1 MAPIIQENVVVVYR
15 QADSESESA
24 ALRYMSMHNLSAD
37 QLIEIPCSSVEV
49 LDSYIDF
56 KSQVEDPIL
65 DALTGS
71 SSPLVNRTVYA
82 IVLMPRVPGGFIDEN
97 DIISSTSRLSRI
109 FYSFDSAQKYIQNP
123 LYDRKIFKRFDED
136 DLEIALICTRID
148 SPLASI
154 TNYWLDNIQ
163 RSNSQL
169 LVNGTFYF
177 DAYSS
182 YQGNDA
188 HQYEADMLEFR
199 GDLLNRMGLGVIDTI
214 RTDPY
219 RDSLISFVE
228 NDSFFWGWGADRGSL
243 TYFRNSAN
251 IRGFFYNAD
260 FDGAET
266 IRDIDARTWPV
277 LAIRQGYIA
286 TAGSMSDPGIDSFLR
301 PEPFYQTLFRG
312 GSMGEAMLF
321 SQPKLNTPI
330 ACFGDPL
337 SRFSFP
343 LPFDSSDFVDQSR
356 AWEEINQ
363 CFAKSCIN
371 IFRKN
376 KILKDIRD
384 MVVLGRDVDTV
395 LDLLNPINRLCKLF
409 EDPDWKNDY
418 VNLCIAMFNLAVIR
432 NQTSYTEFYP
442 QINEYL
448 TNTQTIIPEITLDA
462 LMNDEAKVAV
472 EGRWLYEEGTWE
484 LTFDLEHVPGTFSF
498 YHFEMDVATDS
509 DFDNIIL
516 SRDSFISARNWF
528 FEKEPNKFFPIN
540 LNGVT
545 SNYAGLR
552 IRYESQVEEELE
564 RGRYY
569 YFRVLQKDQL
579 TVFGYRNFREV
590 IYR

>member
-24 ALRYMSMHNLSAD
+24 AFRYMSMHGLSSD
-37 QLIEIPCSSVEV
+37 QLIKIPCSSIEI
-49 LDSYIDF
+49 LDSYSDF
-56 KSQVEDPIL
+56 KTEVEDPII
-65 DALTGS
+65 DALTES

-82 IVLMPRVPGGFIDEN
+82 IVLMPKVPGGFRDED
-97 DIISSTSRLSRI
+97 DIISSTSRISRI
-109 FYSFDSAQKYIQNP
+109 FSAFNSGEKYIQNP
-123 LYDRKIFKRFDED
+123 LYDRKLFKRFDEED
-136 DLEIALICTRID
+136 AEFALICTRID
-148 SPLASI
+148 SPLSSI
-154 TNYWLDNIQ
+154 TNIWMDNIQ
-163 RSNSQL
+163 TANSQL
-169 LVNGTFYF
+169 LVNGAFYF

-182 YQGNDA
+182 YQGDEA
-188 HQYEADMLEFR
+188 HQYETDLLEFR
-199 GDLLNRMGLGVIDTI
+199 NDLLERLGLGIVDST
-214 RTDPY
+214 RVDPY
-219 RDSLISFVE
+219 RDALISAVE

-243 TYFRNSAN
+243 SYFRNSSN

-266 IRDIDARTWPV
+266 VRNIDDRTWPV
-277 LAIRQGYIA
+277 LAIRRGYIA

-312 GSMGEAMLF
+312 GTMGEAMLF

-343 LPFDSSDFVDQSR
+343 LLFDSEELIEEET
-356 AWEEINQ
+356 AWEEINK

-376 KILKDIRD
+376 KILKEIRD
-384 MVVLGRDVDTV
+384 MVVLGNNVNV
-395 LDLLNPINRLCKLF
+395 ALDFLKPINRLCKLF
-409 EDPDWKNDY
+409 EEPDWKNDY
-418 VNLCIAMFNLAVIR
+418 VNLAIAMFNLAVIR
-432 NQTSYTEFYP
+432 NQTSYLSFYP
-442 QINEYL
+442 QINDYL
-448 TNTQTIIPEITLDA
+448 AQTQTVIPEITLDA
-462 LMNDEAKVAV
+462 LMNEEAKILV
-472 EGRWLYEEGTWE
+472 EDSLLYQEGTWE
-484 LTFDLEHVPGTFSF
+484 LTFELEHTPGTFSF
-498 YHFEMDVATDS
+498 YHFQMDVATDS
-509 DFDNIIL
+509 DFDNIIM
-516 SRDSFISARNWF
+516 SRDSFISARNWL

-545 SNYAGLR
+545 SNYAGMR
-552 IRYESQVEEELE
+552 IRYECQEEEVLD